1 MQTDHPPGHDTDA
14 PTIARMLAGYVVDL
28 KFSDL
33 PPSAVQAAKDAVLD
47 QLGTM
52 LTGATLPWTR
62 PAFEVVAQMGGRP
75 ECVVAG
81 TSLRAPAADAA
92 FLNAIHAHACEFDD
106 SSHDAA
112 CHPGA
117 LTVPPALALAA
128 REHLGGK
135 DFLLAVA
142 AGYEILSRIGRVMCQ
157 PVLERGFHHH
167 SVVGPFGAAAAA
179 GRLLGLDAETMTHA
193 LAIAGS
199 HASGTMEYDQ
209 SGGEVKRLHAGIP
222 VRAGMMAALFAERG
236 ITGPDTIF
244 EGLRGIPRAFG
255 GLENPQAMVANL
267 DHEGPWSIEQRI
279 VKPYPTLGALHTGIQ
294 AMARLR
300 DEQGLVAGDVREI
313 HVQVNPLGVAHGGAI
328 RTPRDVIGAQFS
340 MAYSL
345 ALCLVRGGNELRD
358 YIDAALWT
366 DPRIVAI
373 ADKVQV
379 HGDAGMIGERRFA
392 ARLAV
397 VLTDGRQLEIEEPWR
412 KGSIRLPFSAAEL
425 EAKFRSL
432 ASAVLD
438 EAGMRRV
445 LDTVA
450 RLEDLEDVSELA
462 ELLAVPGPA

>member
-1 MQTDHPPGHDTDA
+1 MHTDHSAGHRTNA
-14 PTIARMLAGYVVDL
+14 PTIARTLARYVVDL
-28 KFSDL
+28 KFEDL

-62 PAFEVVAQMGGRP
+62 PALEVVAQAGGRP
-75 ECVVAG
+75 ECVIVG
-81 TSLRAPAADAA
+81 TPVRAPAAEAA
-92 FLNAIHAHACEFDD
+92 FVNAIHAHACEFDD

-128 REHLGGK
+128 RAHLGGK
-135 DFLLAVA
+135 DFLLAVV

-157 PVLERGFHHH
+157 PILERGFHHH
-167 SVVGPFGAAAAA
+167 SVVGPFGTAATA
-179 GRLLGLDAETMTHA
+179 GKLLGLDAETLMHA

-199 HASGTMEYDQ
+199 HACGTMEYDQ

-222 VRAGMMAALFAERG
+222 VRGGMMAAFYAERG

-244 EGLRGIPRAFG
+244 EGPRGIPRAFG
-255 GLENPQAMVANL
+255 GLENPQAMVADLNH
-267 DHEGPWSIEQRI
+267 DGPWSIEQRI

-300 DEQGLVAGDVREI
+300 KEQGLVAAQVRDV
-313 HVQVNPLGVAHGGAI
+313 HVHVNPLGVAHGGAI
-328 RTPRDVIGAQFS
+328 QTPRDVIGAQFS

-358 YIDAALWT
+358 YIDSALWT
-366 DPRIVAI
+366 DPRIVAL
-373 ADKVQV
+373 AMKVRV
-379 HGDAGMIGERRFA
+379 HGDPAMVGERRFA
-392 ARLAV
+392 ARV
-397 VLTDGRQLEIEEPWR
+397 EVLLEDGRRLVVDEPWR
-412 KGSIRLPFSAAEL
+412 KGSTRLPFSAAEL

-450 RLEDLEDVSELA
+450 RLEELPDLSELA
-462 ELLAVPGPA
+462 ELLAAPRPA